1 MSGLVDAHVHLF
13 LDAGPTPRQAYLAA
27 APEARV
33 TTALANAER
42 ALAAGI
48 TTLVDLGASVA
59 DIAGYR
65 AAAATYPRPLPH
77 VIWSGPPITRR
88 GGHCHFW
95 GGEVGTESDVAA
107 AVEARVAL
115 DAGIVKVMVSGGG
128 LTPGTDPAA
137 AELPVNLLN
146 LAVRL
151 AHEAGL
157 PVAAH
162 CHASEAMAR
171 AVEANVDRIEH
182 ASFLDRD
189 GRARFDEALAA
200 EMAARGIAV
209 VPTAAG
215 AVRTAER
222 LRAGGSLANPN
233 DVHAIER
240 LEARRAFIGRWLE
253 AGVRIVPGSD
263 AGVIDTPHD
272 ALLDEL
278 RLYAELGVPS
288 PERLAADGGPFDTGP
303 APRPGACSS

>member
-27 APEARV
+27 TPEDRV
-33 TTALANAER
+33 ATALANAER

-48 TTLVDLGASVA
+48 TTVVDLGASVG
-59 DIAGYR
+59 DIEGFR
-65 AAAATYPRPLPH
+65 LAAATHPRPLPH
-77 VIWSGPPITRR
+77 VVWAGPPITRR

-95 GGEVGTESDVAA
+95 GGEVATESDVGSSI
-107 AVEARVAL
+107 EGRL
-115 DAGIVKVMVSGGG
+115 RLGAGIVKVMVSGGG

-137 AELPVNLLN
+137 AELPANLLR

-151 AHEAGL
+151 AHDAGL

-162 CHASEAMAR
+162 CHASSAMAR
-171 AVEANVDRIEH
+171 AVDADVDRIEH

-189 GRARFDEALAA
+189 GRARFDEVLAA

-209 VPTAAG
+209 VPTAIG

-222 LRAGGSLANPN
+222 LRAGGALANP
-233 DVHAIER
+233 DDEHAIER
-240 LEARRAFIGRWLE
+240 LEARRAFVGRWLE

-278 RLYAELGVPS
+278 ALYVEAGLTPDEA
-288 PERLAADGGPFDTGP
+288 RALAADPTAVAPPGP
-303 APRPGACSS
+303 A